1 MSDEAKVSGRN
12 RASGERKKMI
22 DMTME
27 EKRDM
32 LLENLA
38 ALYRI
43 KAVNKEENAVLD
55 HEIRVTEKRLEVL
68 GVTDLAALK
77 P

>member
-1 MSDEAKVSGRN
+1 MKQEHLIITGQAGK
-12 RASGERKKMI
+12 GEYME
-22 DMTME
+22 DMTVE

-43 KAVNKEENAVLD
+43 KASNKEENPVLD

-68 GVTDLAALK
+68 GVTDLNAIK

>member
-1 MSDEAKVSGRN
+1 
-12 RASGERKKMI
+12 MI

-43 KAVNKEENAVLD
+43 KAASKEENAVLD

-68 GVTDLAALK
+68 GVTDLAAIK

>member
-1 MSDEAKVSGRN
+1 MKQEHLIKTGQTGK
-12 RASGERKKMI
+12 GEYMEDI
-22 DMTME
+22 VE

-32 LLENLA
+32 LLKNLA

-43 KAVNKEENAVLD
+43 KASNKEENPVLD

-68 GVTDLAALK
+68 GVTDLNAIK